1 MATERMRLFIG
12 IALCGF
18 MVAGL
23 TACGEDEPASER
35 ASAAQDQEKVK
46 VYMLLPSLQDESY
59 VRKLAGAKAEAAKH
73 PEAEVVIQAGS
84 ERGEANDLISKIQSA
99 LTKGAQAVAVDA
111 GAVPDQLVSTLQR
124 AADDGVPVIASGI
137 ELNGIDPPAPFI
149 GVDDV
154 KGSEPGGDFVSEQLT
169 DGGELGIISCFPGN
183 PITEART
190 EGFKNG
196 LAPNIEVVTV
206 LDSKCDPEKGRSIM
220 ENMLTAHPD
229 LDAVYSTTDIA
240 ALGALD
246 YLASIDNDLVFVGHD
261 AIRDAVQDIID
272 GNVLDATITTPFEES
287 GAETVR
293 SLIDAAR
300 GNVLPARVDLP
311 QELVTQ
317 ENATEFM
324 AQLDRIA
331 EGG

>member
-1 MATERMRLFIG
+1 MLVRRRMRRMAG
-12 IALCGF
+12 AAVCCMAVAIAG
-18 MVAGL
+18 
-23 TACGEDEPASER
+23 CGEDDEPVK
-35 ASAAQDQEKVK
+35 SAATGGNEKVK

-59 VRKLAGAKAEAAKH
+59 VRKLAGAQAEAEKH
-73 PEAEVVIQAGS
+73 PDAEVVIEAGS
-84 ERGEANDLISKIQSA
+84 ERGEANELVSKIDSA
-99 LTKGAQAVAVDA
+99 LTKGAQAIAVDA

-124 AADDGVPVIASGI
+124 AADDGIPIIASGI
-137 ELNGIDPPAPFI
+137 ELEGLEPPAPFI

-154 KGSEPGGDFVSEQLT
+154 KGSQPGGEFVSEQLP

-190 EGFKNG
+190 EGFRNG
-196 LAPNIEVVTV
+196 LAPNIEVVSV
-206 LDSKCDPEKGRSIM
+206 LDSKCDPEKGRSIV
-220 ENMLTAHPD
+220 ENMLTAHPG
-229 LDAVYSTTDIA
+229 LDAIYSTTDIQ

-246 YLASIDNDLVFVGHD
+246 YLASIDKDLVFVGHD

-293 SLIDAAR
+293 ALIKAAR
-300 GNVLPARVDLP
+300 GEELPPRIDLP
-311 QELVTQ
+311 QELITE

-324 AQLDRIA
+324 AELDRIA
-331 EGG
+331 GEG